1 MTGKEFVERLE
12 DLGYDFFAGVPCSL
26 IEGVLS
32 ALDVHPRLPYLAAV
46 REDVAVGLAAGA
58 WLGGKRPAVL
68 FQNSGLGTGL
78 NALAS
83 LALLY
88 KLPSLL
94 VVTWRGSG
102 EADAPEH
109 LLTGA
114 ITPRLLDLLGIRHR
128 ALTPTSVERD
138 LAWATREADARM
150 EPVALLVPPGVF
162 EDEEPSGSPGKREPS
177 DVERAAGGTVM
188 GPPAARSGV
197 GRVGR
202 ASTAGRAHT
211 RSVGS
216 TGTGPAARE
225 HSGVARRDRTHWS
238 QDSAQLTPALS
249 RYEALRVVVGCLS
262 NEPVIHANGYVCRES
277 YAISDRPQNFY
288 MIGSMGLASAIGLG
302 LGLARSDVRPVIFDG
317 DGNLLM
323 NLGILPMVGALKP
336 GNFVHVVFDNEV
348 YGSTGNQASISR
360 EVRLDQVAAASGY
373 CTARTATTSAEI
385 EAAMGVTL
393 AEDGPHFLLI
403 KVTTNEADVP
413 RIPYPPETI
422 RDRFRSSLGAR

>member
-1 MTGKEFVERLE
+1 ME

-32 ALDVHPRLPYLAAV
+32 ALDVHPRLPYVAAV

-94 VVTWRGSG
+94 VVTWRGYG
-102 EADAPEH
+102 GTDAPEH

-128 ALTPTSVERD
+128 ALTPTSVEKD
-138 LAWATREADARM
+138 LAWATREADERM

-162 EDEEPSGSPGKREPS
+162 DEEASGSCPGSQPHGARSREPDARAVARSPNADPGQSSRGALRAPSPSGARPAR
-177 DVERAAGGTVM
+177 RA
-188 GPPAARSGV
+188 
-197 GRVGR
+197 
-202 ASTAGRAHT
+202 T
-211 RSVGS
+211 RSTS
-216 TGTGPAARE
+216 TTG
-225 HSGVARRDRTHWS
+225 
-238 QDSAQLTPALS
+238 QLTPVLS
-249 RYEALRVVVGCLS
+249 RYEALRAVVGCLS
-262 NEPVIHANGYVCRES
+262 NEPAIHANGYVCRES
-277 YAISDRPQNFY
+277 YAISDRQQNFY

-302 LGLARSDVRPVIFDG
+302 LALARSDVRPVIFDG

-393 AEDGPHFLLI
+393 AEEGPHFLLI
-403 KVTTNEADVP
+403 KVTAHEAEVP

>member
-12 DLGYDFFAGVPCSL
+12 RLGYDFFAGVPCSL

-32 ALDVHPRLPYLAAV
+32 ALEVHPRLPYLAAV

-58 WLGGKRPAVL
+58 WLGGKRPALL

-94 VVTWRGSG
+94 VVTWRGYG
-102 EADAPEH
+102 GADAPEH
-109 LLTGA
+109 ILTGE
-114 ITPRLLDLLGIRHR
+114 ITPRLLDLVGIGHR
-128 ALTPTSVERD
+128 ALTPASIEAD
-138 LAWATREADARM
+138 LAWATREADRRM

-162 EDEEPSGSPGKREPS
+162 EQEKDGASGARGDEALT
-177 DVERAAGGTVM
+177 ERAAGGTVM

-202 ASTAGRAHT
+202 ASTAGR
-211 RSVGS
+211 VPGPEGPGC

-225 HSGVARRDRTHWS
+225 HLGIARLGRTRYGL
-238 QDSAQLTPALS
+238 LTPVLS
-249 RYEALRVVVGCLS
+249 RYEALRVAVGCLS
-262 NEPVIHANGYVCRES
+262 EEPVIHANGYVCRES
-277 YAISDRPQNFY
+277 YAISDRQQNFY

-302 LGLARSDVRPVIFDG
+302 LALARSDVRPVIFDG
-317 DGNLLM
+317 DGNLFM

-348 YGSTGNQASISR
+348 YGSTGNQASISG
-360 EVRLDQVAAASGY
+360 EVRLDHVAAASGY
-373 CTARTATTSAEI
+373 RTARTATTPAEI
-385 EAAMGVTL
+385 EAAL
-393 AEDGPHFLLI
+393 ALARAQDGPHFLLI
-403 KVTTNEADVP
+403 KVTAHEAEVP
-413 RIPYPPETI
+413 RIPYPPEAI